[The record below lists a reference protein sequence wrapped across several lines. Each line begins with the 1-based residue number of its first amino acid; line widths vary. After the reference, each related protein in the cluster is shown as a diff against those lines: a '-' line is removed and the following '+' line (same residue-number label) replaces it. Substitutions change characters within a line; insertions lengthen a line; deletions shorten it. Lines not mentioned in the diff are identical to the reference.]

1 MYEIGLDTSLISDY
15 NRSSTK
21 SDSGDDAAM
30 KDIHTNPTNA
40 QKPSDTDALTPY
52 MSSSLREFNRLYKE
66 FNEIYHLAARKLGL
80 SDSAF
85 DILYTICEIG
95 DSCTQRDVC
104 SATFIPKQTINSS
117 IRNLEKEGYLTLSPG
132 KGRSMHMHLTES
144 GHRLLQRTIYPV
156 VEAENMAFSKLTAS
170 ECDLLLT
177 LQNKYIEAL
186 RGRIQ
191 DL

>member
-15 NRSSTK
+15 NRSNTK

-30 KDIHTNPTNA
+30 KDIHTSPTSGK
-40 QKPSDTDALTPY
+40 KPSDTDALTPY

-66 FNEIYHLAARKLGL
+66 FNEIYHLAAKKLGL

-85 DILYTICEIG
+85 DILYTICEVG
-95 DSCTQRDVC
+95 DGCTQRDVC
-104 SATFIPKQTINSS
+104 HATFIPKQTVNSS

-144 GHRLLQRTIYPV
+144 GHLLLQRMIYPV

-170 ECDLLLT
+170 ECDQLLT

-186 RGRIQ
+186 RSRIQ